1 LIFLKRRNIIK
12 KQTTTWKPW
21 IHFELF
27 TTTNYSTRVIGSV
40 SVTQGFFQT
49 TMGYT
54 CSCCG
59 MLGHNKRTCPV
70 VSDVSVCKPT
80 DQIPRAEKRA
90 AKKLAALLPPP
101 NKAKKSPKV
110 IEGLEGCQNIWKI
123 PASYYKAKKS
133 PKVIEGLEGCQ
144 NIWKIPA
151 SYYKAKKSP
160 KVIEGLEGCQNIW
173 KVPASYYKA
182 KKSPKVIEGLEGME
196 GCQNIWK
203 VPASY
208 YKAKKGTT
216 KCSVCG
222 EFGHNSRFHKS
233 LKCSPCTQPRIECA
247 ILDGAAPPTLNIG
260 VSNEDPFGVL
270 EEIKKVSF
278 TGFDGDATSPF
289 PRRSSRIASM
299 AY

>member
-1 LIFLKRRNIIK
+1 M
-12 KQTTTWKPW
+12 
-21 IHFELF
+21 
-27 TTTNYSTRVIGSV
+27 S
-40 SVTQGFFQT
+40 
-49 TMGYT
+49 YT

-70 VSDVSVCKPT
+70 ASGASKPV
-80 DQIPRAEKRA
+80 DGISKAEKRA

-101 NKAKKSPKV
+101 KAKKSPKV
-110 IEGLEGCQNIWKI
+110 IEGL
-123 PASYYKAKKS
+123 
-133 PKVIEGLEGCQ
+133 
-144 NIWKIPA
+144 
-151 SYYKAKKSP
+151 
-160 KVIEGLEGCQNIW
+160 
-173 KVPASYYKA
+173 
-182 KKSPKVIEGLEGME
+182 E

-233 LKCSPCTQPRIECA
+233 LKCSPCI
-247 ILDGAAPPTLNIG
+247 PTLNIG

-270 EEIKKVSF
+270 EEIKKEPF
-278 TGFDGDATSPF
+278 TGAPGTGFDGGATPPF